1 MLKIIGFML
10 FSLGLCVAGIVATPE
25 IREMLNISYKVL
37 LFAGLLAGIIISAR
51 REIKGGN

>member
-1 MLKIIGFML
+1 MKKIIGFML
-10 FSLGLCVAGIVATPE
+10 FSLGLCVAGIMATPE

-37 LFAGLLAGIIISAR
+37 VFTGLLSGIIISAR